1 MGGNKMSHKHYK
13 RRARELEQQV
23 EHLRQ
28 REKTL
33 QKELEY
39 QRELYK
45 EELNRIQ
52 ETGDEIL
59 SLVSPSPVTV
69 GLLGKLKLELPC
81 LKVNCDGSLNQ
92 SQAAHIIGTIVEV
105 LKRLDIAVNVK

>member
-1 MGGNKMSHKHYK
+1 MSHKHCK
-13 RRARELEQQV
+13 RREHELEQQV